1 MEAYRH
7 TNNCSD
13 CQYKSAC
20 FKALLKEELDFINE
34 NKIQLEF
41 FAGENLCKQGAFA
54 SYVMFVTKG
63 MVKLYIEGGSQK
75 RLAVKLLKQGDYI
88 GLSSL
93 WGSKL
98 YKYSA
103 QALKSTEVCMI
114 EREDVKKLLLRNNQF
129 ANELLKGLSADEA
142 LLFSRLKNASLRQTN
157 GKMAST
163 LLYLGD
169 EKFAN
174 DSPFKYLSRKDIAD
188 YAGISI
194 EGSIKLLK
202 EFEEE
207 GIIQLKKKD
216 IIILDKESLIQIEH
230 YG

>member
-13 CQYKSAC
+13 CQHKSAC

-41 FAGENLCKQGAFA
+41 FDGENLCKQGAFA

-103 QALKSTEVCMI
+103 QALKPTEVCMI
-114 EREDVKKLLLRNNQF
+114 EREDIKKLLLRNNQF
-129 ANELLKGLSADEA
+129 ANEFLKGLSADEA
-142 LLFSRLKNASLRQTN
+142 LLFTRLKNASLRQTN

-163 LLYLGD
+163 LLYLSD
-169 EKFAN
+169 DKFAK
-174 DSPFKYLSRKDIAD
+174 DSPFKYLTRKDIAEF
-188 YAGISI
+188 AGISL

-202 EFEEE
+202 ELEEE

-216 IIILDKESLIQIEH
+216 IEILDRDSLIQIEH